1 MLNPPF
7 LDVVV
12 TARPS
17 WARVK
22 SLVLEYLKIAGNS
35 KLRVTLVG
43 PALSGRY
50 GNILELMPEGVLTAS
65 HSTLRESD
73 DLTAIALSCVDGS
86 QSLIHQWMS
95 SRPDCVLVIADR
107 SETLGVST
115 AAALMQIPL
124 IHLQGGEISGSI
136 DDKVRDT
143 NSKLADLHLTTNSVT
158 KRHLEEIGE
167 SSDLIFEV
175 GCPSIDLVAELI
187 NNPMQISGQLTG
199 VGVEINV
206 ESDFGVIMFHPDT
219 LEGKQTI
226 DWVASLVQVIE
237 RSPMKWFWFW
247 PNPDHGTNLVSKTL
261 RRNREAGKLQ
271 NVRFII
277 NLPPEQFI
285 TLVLKSKV
293 MIGNSSFGI
302 REASF
307 IGLPVVNLGTRQSGR
322 QRALNVVEIREP
334 NTKELELKIHKQIQA
349 KFLSSSIYGT
359 GNAGKLSAKIISEW
373 VPKIKSRKVN

>member
-1 MLNPPF
+1 
-7 LDVVV
+7 
-12 TARPS
+12 
-17 WARVK
+17 
-22 SLVLEYLKIAGNS
+22 
-35 KLRVTLVG
+35 
-43 PALSGRY
+43 
-50 GNILELMPEGVLTAS
+50 
-65 HSTLRESD
+65 
-73 DLTAIALSCVDGS
+73 
-86 QSLIHQWMS
+86 
-95 SRPDCVLVIADR
+95 
-107 SETLGVST
+107 
-115 AAALMQIPL
+115 
-124 IHLQGGEISGSI
+124 
-136 DDKVRDT
+136 
-143 NSKLADLHLTTNSVT
+143 
-158 KRHLEEIGE
+158 
-167 SSDLIFEV
+167 
-175 GCPSIDLVAELI
+175 
-187 NNPMQISGQLTG
+187 
-199 VGVEINV
+199 
-206 ESDFGVIMFHPDT
+206 MFHPDT